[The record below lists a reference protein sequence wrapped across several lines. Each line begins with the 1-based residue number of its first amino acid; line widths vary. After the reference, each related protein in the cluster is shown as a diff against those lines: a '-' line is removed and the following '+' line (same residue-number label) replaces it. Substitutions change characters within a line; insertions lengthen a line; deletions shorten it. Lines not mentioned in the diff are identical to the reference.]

1 MIKKIKAGVAKF
13 ATRERNG
20 MCVPVNVD
28 LCWERIIRP
37 VIKVR
42 KIYRFIYSSFHILL
56 SNSKSS
62 LVINNTQK
70 ELLPY

>member
-20 MCVPVNVD
+20 MCVPVKVD
-28 LCWERIIRP
+28 LCWERIIPP

-42 KIYRFIYSSFHILL
+42 KYIDLYIVHFIFFYPTRSP
-56 SNSKSS
+56 
-62 LVINNTQK
+62 V
-70 ELLPY
+70 P